1 MQGGCQEPPGTMHL
15 VLLEHAEDAEGLW
28 YQRRSESSTLRG
40 AQAVVRLPEASADTQ
55 PARVSA
61 HV

>member
-1 MQGGCQEPPGTMHL
+1 MHL

-55 PARVSA
+55 PACVSA
-61 HV
+61 HI